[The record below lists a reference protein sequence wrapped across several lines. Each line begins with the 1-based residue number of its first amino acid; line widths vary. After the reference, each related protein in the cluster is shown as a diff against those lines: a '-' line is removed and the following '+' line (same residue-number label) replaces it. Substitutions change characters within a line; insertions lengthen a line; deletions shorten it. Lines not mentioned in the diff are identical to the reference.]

1 MSSACERLYSYLPPT
16 REPVVKVDGV
26 DLFRHPVVKAWHDYF
41 LKEWRSD
48 KDVALLLPCTSV
60 KPYSRSATHRLAYA
74 LLKKYGLEGRVQVY
88 SVSEPMLLVPKELEE
103 CYPFNSYDYP
113 PARMTEAEKEEF
125 SELLV
130 PFLRKVSSQHR
141 SLVAVLP
148 RHHYKVVEKA
158 SGLAHVSVELHSYGR
173 LAFKTIS
180 GVIAHL
186 TSSPQSEGSGH

>member
-1 MSSACERLYSYLPPT
+1 
-16 REPVVKVDGV
+16 VIKVNGV
-26 DLFRHPVVKAWHDYF
+26 DLFKHPVVKAWHEYF
-41 LKEWRSD
+41 LTTWKSD
-48 KDVALLLPCTSV
+48 KAVAMFLPCTSV

-74 LLKKYGLEGRVQVY
+74 LLKKYGLEEKVQVY

-113 PARMTEAEKEEF
+113 PAKMSEAEKEEF

-130 PFLRKVSSQHR
+130 PFLRKVSSQHER
-141 SLVAVLP
+141 LIAVLP

-180 GVIAHL
+180 GVIAYIKVFQEE
-186 TSSPQSEGSGH
+186 SYKIMKASQGGM